1 MGKLGTAIKLGQTA
15 AQHARTAQDL
25 HATSKNLHATAT
37 ELRGMDARDV
47 GRAAGH
53 TAYTQGADTGKTVAK
68 TWLKTFEVV
77 PRLVCRGLQ
86 FLFAL
91 IACGFYVGANSNEGA
106 AVWLF
111 AITISSLSAA
121 TAVLFA
127 LATPLAAIPFI
138 GGKMKLVK
146 TYRAFAWDLALF
158 VCWLV
163 AFGVFAGIFLH
174 RDNGDVF
181 KGAKPAPMK
190 AAVWIDLLNAVLWLV
205 SGVYGAV
212 KTFLGDKADAVTDK
226 LGDKMF
232 KKREVG
238 AGPGKE
244 AGYAE
249 SV

>member
-1 MGKLGTAIKLGQTA
+1 MGKLDTAIKLGQSA
-15 AQHARTAQDL
+15 VQAGRTAQDIHKTTKDL
-25 HATSKNLHATAT
+25 HTTTT
-37 ELRGMDARDV
+37 ELRAMDKRDL
-47 GRAAGH
+47 GRAAGQA
-53 TAYTQGADTGKTVAK
+53 TYTEATSTGKTIGK

-77 PRLVCRGLQ
+77 PRMVCRGLQ

-91 IACGFYVGANSNEGA
+91 IACGFYANANSKEGA

-111 AITISSLSAA
+111 AITISGLSAV

-138 GGKMKLVK
+138 GGKMKVVK
-146 TYRAFAWDLALF
+146 TYRAFAWDFALF

-174 RDNGDVF
+174 RHGDEVF

-190 AAVWIDLLNAVLWLV
+190 IAVWIDLVNALLWLV
-205 SGVYGAV
+205 SGVYGAL
-212 KTFLGDKADAVTDK
+212 KTFLGEQADQMTEK
-226 LGDKMF
+226 LGEKMF
-232 KKREVG
+232 AKK
-238 AGPGKE
+238 AKPAKE

>member
-1 MGKLGTAIKLGQTA
+1 MGKLDAAIKLGHTA

-25 HATSKNLHATAT
+25 HATNKNLHATAT
-37 ELRGMDARDV
+37 ELRGMDARNL
-47 GRAAGH
+47 GRTAGH
-53 TAYTQGADTGKTVAK
+53 TAYTQGADTGKTAAK

-77 PRLVCRGLQ
+77 PRMVCRGLQ

-91 IACGFYVGANSNEGA
+91 IACGYYVNANSNGGA

-111 AITISSLSAA
+111 AIAVSGLSAA
-121 TAVLFA
+121 TAAVFA

-138 GGKMKLVK
+138 GGRMKVVK
-146 TYRAFAWDLALF
+146 TYRAFGWDLTLF
-158 VCWLV
+158 VTWLV

-190 AAVWIDLLNAVLWLV
+190 VAVWIDFVNAVLWLL

-212 KTFLGDKADAVTDK
+212 KTFLGDKADAVTQR
-226 LGDKMF
+226 LGEKMF
-232 KKREVG
+232 KKREAEVV
-238 AGPGKE
+238 AGKE
-244 AGYAE
+244 AGLTE
-249 SV
+249 TV